1 MLPEDPLGSWGPVL
15 PLEAIAARL
24 HPRPR
29 DHRKGFS
36 PESIF
41 SATRTRL
48 PHCRG
53 RTRGVP
59 RTRAGTL
66 PPYPPTATA
75 GASAGASAGVL
86 GRAAGAGSRWPGMC
100 PPPRAPPSSWWPTE
114 ASAGVLVGAA
124 EAGPR
129 WPGTRPPPRAPPSGR
144 RHAFCLGRG
153 CSIATNTALFQFF
166 FFLLFVRSF
175 KRILRTA
182 LCQKPSPSLFIPQLT
197 EVFTFRYC
205 KPISRASTS

>member
-1 MLPEDPLGSWGPVL
+1 MGAGVAPVL

-29 DHRKGFS
+29 DHTKGFS

-53 RTRGVP
+53 RTRRVP
-59 RTRAGTL
+59 RARELEHCRLTRL
-66 PPYPPTATA
+66 PPPPPA
-75 GASAGASAGVL
+75 GASAGASSGVL
-86 GRAAGAGSRWPGMC
+86 GRAVGEGPCWPGMC
-100 PPPRAPPSSWWPTE
+100 PPPRAPPSGWQPAG
-114 ASAGVLVGAA
+114 ASAGVLGAA
-124 EAGPR
+124 EAGLR
-129 WPGTRPPPRAPPSGR
+129 WPGTRLPRAPPSGR
-144 RHAFCLGRG
+144 RRACCLGRG

>member
-1 MLPEDPLGSWGPVL
+1 MGAGVAPVL

-29 DHRKGFS
+29 DHTKGFS

-53 RTRGVP
+53 RTRGVL
-59 RTRAGTL
+59 RARELEHCRLTRLL
-66 PPYPPTATA
+66 PSPPA
-75 GASAGASAGVL
+75 GASAGASSGVL
-86 GRAAGAGSRWPGMC
+86 GRAAGAGLRWPGMC
-100 PPPRAPPSSWWPTE
+100 PPPRAPPSGWQPAR
-114 ASAGVLVGAA
+114 ASAGVLGGAA
-124 EAGPR
+124 EAGLR
-129 WPGTRPPPRAPPSGR
+129 WPGTRPPHAPPSGR
-144 RHAFCLGRG
+144 RRAFCLGRR

-175 KRILRTA
+175 KRILRE
-182 LCQKPSPSLFIPQLT
+182 LHFVKNLPLLFLFPS
-197 EVFTFRYC
+197 
-205 KPISRASTS
+205 

>member
-1 MLPEDPLGSWGPVL
+1 MGAGVVPVL

-29 DHRKGFS
+29 DHTKGFS

-48 PHCRG
+48 PHCQG

-59 RTRAGTL
+59 RARELEHCRLTRL
-66 PPYPPTATA
+66 PPPPPA
-75 GASAGASAGVL
+75 GASAGASSGVL
-86 GRAAGAGSRWPGMC
+86 GQAVGAGPRWPGMC
-100 PPPRAPPSSWWPTE
+100 PPPRAPPSGWQP
-114 ASAGVLVGAA
+114 AGAFAGVLGGAA
-124 EAGPR
+124 EAGLR
-129 WPGTRPPPRAPPSGR
+129 WPGTRPPRAPPSGR
-144 RHAFCLGRG
+144 RRAFCLGRG

>member
-1 MLPEDPLGSWGPVL
+1 MPPEDPLGSWGPVL

-29 DHRKGFS
+29 DHTKGFS

-75 GASAGASAGVL
+75 GASAGVL

-100 PPPRAPPSSWWPTE
+100 PPPRAPPSSWRPQRHLQGCLGGRRRRVR
-114 ASAGVLVGAA
+114 AGPARALLLAPLHLAGGTPSVWA
-124 EAGPR
+124 EAAALQQ
-129 WPGTRPPPRAPPSGR
+129 TQHYFSFSFS
-144 RHAFCLGRG
+144 FCSFVHL
-153 CSIATNTALFQFF
+153 NVYLELHFVKNLP
-166 FFLLFVRSF
+166 LLFLF
-175 KRILRTA
+175 
-182 LCQKPSPSLFIPQLT
+182 PS
-197 EVFTFRYC
+197 
-205 KPISRASTS
+205 